1 MPALPLGRTVRHG
14 AVPAGAARRRETK
27 PNERREHEP
36 IANECSP
43 AAGLLALGTPNPTT
57 GRYTPEGPITVLDPN
72 EVFVFGSNAAG
83 FHGAGAAGWAYTGQA
98 GNQYRAGNP
107 MLRARHRTR
116 GYWARLGIARG
127 WQQGQHGRSY
137 ALCTIRRPGAKR
149 SVPLTEIRQQVE
161 QLYRFA
167 AQHPQLAFLVVQTG
181 SATQPGHNGYSL
193 AENASCYLE
202 RLESSPSPGNVPT
215 SQTPPA

>member
-1 MPALPLGRTVRHG
+1 MNPPPTNV
-14 AVPAGAARRRETK
+14 
-27 PNERREHEP
+27 
-36 IANECSP
+36 
-43 AAGLLALGTPNPTT
+43 LLTRAYWHWAHQPPTA
-57 GRYTPEGPITVLDPN
+57 GRYTPEGPITVLEPN

-107 MLRARHRTR
+107 MLRARHWPR
-116 GYWARLGIARG
+116 GHWAQLGIARG

-161 QLYRFA
+161 QLYHCA
-167 AQHPQLAFLVVQTG
+167 AQHPELTFLVVQTG
-181 SATQPGHNGYSL
+181 SATLPGHNGYSL
-193 AENASCYLE
+193 AENASCFLE
-202 RLESSPSPGNVPT
+202 RPESRPLPGTIPT
-215 SQTPPA
+215 SQTTPA